1 MAEKLTRT
9 CEGNRKCI
17 ETYITV
23 WDTEAYDGEL
33 PIDLQHA
40 VHNW

>member
-1 MAEKLTRT
+1 MAEKLMT
-9 CEGNRKCI
+9 CKGNRKCM
-17 ETYITV
+17 ETPRIV

-33 PIDLQHA
+33 PIDLQLA